1 MLQTLLPTARELLNH
16 ARKVNKVAG
25 VEITG
30 LENVD
35 KVHLVRVVR
44 LAGDA
49 WAAKQIAKTIMDKLR
64 L

>member
-1 MLQTLLPTARELLNH
+1 MVAQILNYFFLSVPIGPLPTSI
-16 ARKVNKVAG
+16 KK
-25 VEITG
+25 ICK